1 MSSRPTVDGE
11 YDPVVAAAQRKA
23 ARQQASQKREADRL
37 RREAEA
43 KKAAEKAATA
53 ARIAQIKAKQAETA
67 AKLERTRLSAEKKAQ
82 AAAQRAQDRA
92 ARKATQTRVSGDKSA
107 FDQVMKKARATSGT
121 ITDAGLK
128 TKAGVENVL
137 DTWAAQN
144 DKLYSKGNFLTV
156 DEKADLLKEVQKNP
170 YLAYDVMTGTK
181 PEKPPKT
188 LDEALARM
196 NYLVSEIALGGAREV
211 ALPFSLKAGQ
221 PRRVEDAILQV
232 VGGLLTPSPADMLI
246 SNAFRALAGAGKKGT
261 KILRKMIK
269 GTDLTADEARQFE
282 KLVGQYGYSTS
293 DLRKAGSKLDD
304 LSNTE
309 WNELLKKYQKY
320 YEFWE
325 KNPDLYGAGAAYKP
339 SALLEFEDLLDD
351 LGYDAG
357 EYIDYLKA
365 HKQGATL
372 NPATLIAF
380 INGVKPPTLDP
391 KAYEKIESD
400 LEKYRES
407 LLKKPKGTIVE
418 DEEITLP
425 TPIVED
431 EEITLP
437 TPIVEDEE
445 ITLPTPIIEEE
456 EEPPIPIPIIE
467 EEEEPPIPIPI
478 IEEDEDITIP
488 TPIVEDEEEPP
499 PPSDE
504 PPPPVKPMKKGD
516 PGSRPNV
523 FHALIGGIKE
533 EYRVKFD
540 YKKGPSETFTVTAR
554 SFPQALQQAQQKRR
568 VKYVP
573 SEVDIAKRG
582 K

>member
-1 MSSRPTVDGE
+1 MS
-11 YDPVVAAAQRKA
+11 
-23 ARQQASQKREADRL
+23 
-37 RREAEA
+37 
-43 KKAAEKAATA
+43 
-53 ARIAQIKAKQAETA
+53 
-67 AKLERTRLSAEKKAQ
+67 
-82 AAAQRAQDRA
+82 AQDRA
-92 ARKATQTRVSGDKSA
+92 REEQRRSTVSVSGVKKPTKEEQIKAAQTKASSTTKEQAATTPTIVSVSGEKMELKEIEATKPSTISVSGMKISDFARRQQLKGLAAKGPQNKTTFDKIKDA
-107 FDQVMKKARATSGT
+107 ARANAKT
-121 ITDAGLK
+121 ITMPGLK
-128 TKAGVENVL
+128 VEAAVGNIL
-137 DTWAAQN
+137 DVWAEQN
-144 DKLYSKGNFLTV
+144 DKLYAKGKFMNTQ
-156 DEKADLLKEVQKNP
+156 EKAALLKEVQKNP
-170 YLAYDVMTGTK
+170 ILGYELMTSTK
-181 PEKPPKT
+181 PQKPPKT
-188 LDEALARM
+188 LDEALNRLR
-196 NYLVSEIALGGAREV
+196 YVVSEITLGGAREIS
-211 ALPFSLKAGQ
+211 LPFSLKAGQ
-221 PRRVEDAILQV
+221 PRRVEDAILQIT
-232 VGGLLTPSPADMLI
+232 GGLLTPSPADFAI
-246 SNAFRALAGAGKKGT
+246 SQAFKVLAKLGKKGSR
-261 KILRKMIK
+261 ILRKVTQ
-269 GTDLTADEARQFE
+269 GTKLTPDEARQFE
-282 KLVGQYGYSTS
+282 KLVGKYGYSTS
-293 DLRKAGSKLDD
+293 DLRKAGTKLDD
-304 LSNTE
+304 LTNAEWTE
-309 WNELLKKYQKY
+309 LTKKYQKY
-320 YEFWE
+320 YKFWE

-357 EYIDYLKA
+357 EYINYLKK
-365 HKQGATL
+365 HKLGPTM

-380 INGVKPPTLDP
+380 INGAKPPTLDP

-418 DEEITLP
+418 DEEITIP
-425 TPIVED
+425 TPIEED
-431 EEITLP
+431 EEITIP
-437 TPIVEDEE
+437 TPIEEDEE
-445 ITLPTPIIEEE
+445 ITIPT
-456 EEPPIPIPIIE
+456 PIIE